1 MSRTRDALKA
11 LAKKRMDVELT
22 DEMID
27 SGMQFKEIGVDS
39 LDAIELIV
47 SVEDELDIELTD
59 ERLDAV
65 ENIKDLADY
74 LSEFD

>member
-1 MSRTRDALKA
+1 MSRTREALKM
-11 LAKKRMDVELT
+11 LAKSRIHIELT

-27 SGMQFKEIGVDS
+27 SGAQFKEIGVDS

-47 SVEDELDIELTD
+47 SVEDELDIELD
-59 ERLDAV
+59 DKRLDDID
-65 ENIKDLADY
+65 NIKSLATY